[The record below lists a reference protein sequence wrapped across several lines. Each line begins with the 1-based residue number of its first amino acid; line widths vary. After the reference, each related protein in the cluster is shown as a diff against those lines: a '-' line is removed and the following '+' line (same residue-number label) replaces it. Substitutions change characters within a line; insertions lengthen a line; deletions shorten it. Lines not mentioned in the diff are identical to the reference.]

1 MCAQKGVEM
10 LNSLILIGRLTDKP
24 KLVTYDNGMKVCN
37 ITLAVLKP
45 FRSLESGEFET
56 EFIPVTLWY
65 GTANYTALYCDK
77 GDTVA
82 IKGRVV
88 TKVIKHEGVNIHT
101 LEVVGDRV
109 IFINLKSHKEGS
121 IEDNNA
127 ETKND

>member
-1 MCAQKGVEM
+1 M

-24 KLVTYDNGMKVCN
+24 KLVSYDNGMKVCN
-37 ITLAVLKP
+37 ITLAVLQP
-45 FRSLESGEFET
+45 YRSLESGEFET

-65 GTANYTALYCDK
+65 GTAKYTAMYCDK

-88 TKVIKHEGVNIHT
+88 TKVQKHEGVNIHT

-109 IFINLKSHKEGS
+109 IFVNLKSHKEGA
-121 IEDNNA
+121 IDNA
-127 ETKND
+127 ENEEKND

>member
-1 MCAQKGVEM
+1 M
-10 LNSLILIGRLTDKP
+10 LNSLILIGRLTEKP
-24 KLVTYDNGMKVCN
+24 KLITYDNGMKVCN
-37 ITLAVLKP
+37 ITLAVLQP
-45 FRSLESGEFET
+45 YRSLESGEFET

-65 GTANYTALYCDK
+65 GTANYTSMYCDK

-88 TKVIKHEGVNIHT
+88 TKVQKHEGVNIHT

-121 IEDNNA
+121 IEDN
-127 ETKND
+127 ENDVKK